1 MILGLQGIRK
11 SSPALLKDRTGL
23 PPRRASRKASGS
35 ASELAAA
42 EAESPRQNPV
52 QTRSESS
59 AASGHGRE
67 ADLWDL
73 PGQPGAQVSH
83 YIPVNEALDIYQ
95 DKLRSHL
102 ETARRRRAAA
112 LKARLQQ
119 RQKISEVREQSSSL
133 QSHIRFEF
141 ARMHRFLN
149 EREEQLSRDLR
160 ETEGR
165 ILEEMEQN
173 LQQIQDVLDAIERV
187 LGELQSQM
195 NQRDIMALLKEE
207 SIWNRRFSDKG
218 SSIETVDLDLP
229 LGIFKGPLQYAA
241 WRAMMDVIKPV
252 PVPLT
257 LNPDTANPWLVLSE
271 DLHSV
276 RMGEQRRTVPES
288 AERFD
293 RCACVL
299 GMEGF
304 SAGQH
309 YWEVE
314 VGQKTEWDLGVARKS
329 CHRKGRIRRY
339 PDDGY
344 WRLSL
349 RRHNEYRVFTDPPT
363 LLSLTRS
370 PHTVGIYLDYE
381 GGQLSFYD
389 ADGMVHLHTFTGTF
403 TETLYPYFCPCLGDG
418 GKNLEAM
425 KICWVK
431 SPTHHKMP
439 EMLIRRSLNSGT
451 SAAGS
456 RQERTPE
463 AILH

>member
-1 MILGLQGIRK
+1 MRGCRYLPHLFCPLHEEELKLFCETDGKLICGICRDSREHK
-11 SSPALLKDRTGL
+11 YHHYIPVNEALDIYQQL
-23 PPRRASRKASGS
+23 
-35 ASELAAA
+35 
-42 EAESPRQNPV
+42 
-52 QTRSESS
+52 
-59 AASGHGRE
+59 H
-67 ADLWDL
+67 
-73 PGQPGAQVSH
+73 SH
-83 YIPVNEALDIYQ
+83 SLIPVNEALDIYQ
-95 DKLRSHL
+95 DKLQSHL

-133 QSHIRFEF
+133 QSHIKFEF
-141 ARMHRFLN
+141 TRMHRFLN

-160 ETEGR
+160 EAEGR

-173 LQQIQDVLDAIERV
+173 LQQIQDALDAIEHV

-195 NQRDIMALLKEE
+195 NQQDIMALLKEE
-207 SIWNRRFSDKG
+207 SIWNRRFSNKG
-218 SSIETVDLDLP
+218 NSLEPVDLDLP

-241 WRAMMDVIKPV
+241 WRAMMDVIRPV

-276 RMGEQRRTVPES
+276 RMGQQRRTVPES

-299 GMEGF
+299 AMEGF
-304 SAGQH
+304 STGQH
-309 YWEVE
+309 YWEVQ
-314 VGQKTEWDLGVARKS
+314 VGQKTEWDLGVAKKS
-329 CHRKGRIRRY
+329 CQRKGRIRRY
-339 PDDGY
+339 PDDGH

-349 RRHNEYRVFTDPPT
+349 RRQSEYTVFTDPPT

-389 ADGMVHLHTFTGTF
+389 VDGMIHLHTFTDTF
-403 TETLYPYFCPCLGDG
+403 TDTLYPYFCPCLGDG

-431 SPTHHKMP
+431 RPSHHKAP
-439 EMLIRRSLNSGT
+439 ETLIHRSLHSDT
-451 SAAGS
+451 LTAGS
-456 RQERTPE
+456 LQEHTLE
-463 AILH
+463 AILG